1 MFLVAPQAFFYI
13 KKDKENLWDRFM
25 FSCKRDGTTASAQL
39 VGFME
44 RFLITHE
51 PGNPQTAITSYS
63 PEGQITQAQ
72 VEGWIRQE
80 CLARANKVGHIS
92 EREIIAFAREKVTS
106 GGHLVAMV
114 ERVIIWLKKQGVEVW
129 Q

>member
-1 MFLVAPQAFFYI
+1 LSPQAIFYI
-13 KKDKENLWDRFM
+13 KKAKENLWERFVY
-25 FSCKRDGTTASAQL
+25 SCKRDGTTASTQL

-72 VEGWIRQE
+72 VEGWVRQE
-80 CLARANKVGHIS
+80 CLNYAKKVEHIT
-92 EREIIAFAREKVTS
+92 EREIIEITRQKITS
-106 GGHLVAMV
+106 GGPLVAMV

>member
-1 MFLVAPQAFFYI
+1 MSPQAIFYI
-13 KKDKENLWDRFM
+13 KKAKENLWERFVY
-25 FSCKRDGTTASAQL
+25 SCKRDGTTASTQL
-39 VGFME
+39 VSFME

-51 PGNPQTAITSYS
+51 PGNPQTAMTSYS

-80 CLARANKVGHIS
+80 CLNYTKKVGHIS
-92 EREIIAFAREKVTS
+92 EREIIAIARKKVTS

-114 ERVIIWLKKQGVEVW
+114 ERVIIWLKGKEVEVW

>member
-1 MFLVAPQAFFYI
+1 MPHRTFSIP
-13 KKDKENLWDRFM
+13 KEKEDLWPRFIS
-25 FSCKRDGTTASAQL
+25 SCKRDGTSASAQI

-63 PEGQITQAQ
+63 PEGQITKTQI
-72 VEGWIRQE
+72 EGWVRQK
-80 CLARANKVGHIS
+80 CLDHAKKVGHITQ
-92 EREIIAFAREKVTS
+92 REIIEITRQKITS

-114 ERVIIWLKKQGVEVW
+114 ERVIIWLKKQEVEVW

>member
-1 MFLVAPQAFFYI
+1 MSRGNFSIP
-13 KKDKENLWDRFM
+13 KEKQGLWKRFK
-25 FSCKRDGTTASAQL
+25 FSCKRDGCSASSQI

-80 CLARANKVGHIS
+80 CLARANKVGQIS
-92 EREIIAFAREKVTS
+92 EREIIAFAREKITS

-114 ERVIIWLKKQGVEVW
+114 ERVIIWLKGKEVHVW

>member
-1 MFLVAPQAFFYI
+1 MSPQAIFYI
-13 KKDKENLWDRFM
+13 KKAKEKLWERFVY
-25 FSCKRDGTTASAQL
+25 SCKRDGTTASTQL

-92 EREIIAFAREKVTS
+92 EREIIAFAREKITS

-114 ERVIIWLKKQGVEVW
+114 ERVIIWLKGKEVHVW

>member
-1 MFLVAPQAFFYI
+1 VFLVAPQAFFYI

>member
-25 FSCKRDGTTASAQL
+25 FSCKRDGTTASAQI

-80 CLARANKVGHIS
+80 CLERVNKVGHIS
-92 EREIIAFAREKVTS
+92 EREIIEFAREKITS

-114 ERVIIWLKKQGVEVW
+114 ERVIIWLKGKEVHVW

>member
-1 MFLVAPQAFFYI
+1 MPHFYLT
-13 KKDKENLWDRFM
+13 KDKEDLWPRFM
-25 FSCKRDGTTASAQL
+25 FACKRDGTKASKQL

-63 PEGQITQAQ
+63 PEGQITQSQ

-80 CLARANKVGHIS
+80 CLARANKLGHIT

-114 ERVIIWLKKQGVEVW
+114 ERVIIWLKGKEVNVW

>member
-25 FSCKRDGTTASAQL
+25 FSCKRDGTTASAQI

-80 CLARANKVGHIS
+80 CLARANKVGQIS
-92 EREIIAFAREKVTS
+92 EREIIAFAREKITS

-114 ERVIIWLKKQGVEVW
+114 ERVIIWLKGKEVHVW

>member
-1 MFLVAPQAFFYI
+1 MPHFYLT
-13 KKDKENLWDRFM
+13 KDKEDLWPRFM
-25 FSCKRDGTTASAQL
+25 FACKRDGTKASKQL

-63 PEGQITQAQ
+63 PEGQITQSQ

-80 CLARANKVGHIS
+80 CLARANKVGQIT

-114 ERVIIWLKKQGVEVW
+114 ERVIIWLKKQDVEVW

>member
-1 MFLVAPQAFFYI
+1 LSPQAIFYI
-13 KKDKENLWDRFM
+13 KKAKENLWERFV
-25 FSCKRDGTTASAQL
+25 FSCKRDGTTASTQL

-63 PEGQITQAQ
+63 PEGQITKTQI
-72 VEGWIRQE
+72 EGWVRQE
-80 CLARANKVGHIS
+80 CLNYAKKVGHIT
-92 EREIIAFAREKVTS
+92 EREIIEITRQKITS

-114 ERVIIWLKKQGVEVW
+114 ERVIIWLKAQKVEVW

>member
-1 MFLVAPQAFFYI
+1 MSRGNFSIP
-13 KKDKENLWDRFM
+13 KEKQGLWKRFK
-25 FSCKRDGTTASAQL
+25 FSCKRDGCSASSQI

-63 PEGQITQAQ
+63 PEGQITKTQI
-72 VEGWIRQE
+72 EGWVRQE
-80 CLARANKVGHIS
+80 CLNYAKKVGHIT
-92 EREIIAFAREKVTS
+92 EREIIEITRQKITS

-114 ERVIIWLKKQGVEVW
+114 ERVIIWLKAQKVEVW